1 MIFYFFIF
9 CFQIKATILI
19 QILKSEVY
27 FILKLIQARF
37 FFHSK
42 NDKKNEKK
50 NIFDSSRIRTHGLM
64 VQKTRALAL
73 AATRLNPTT
82 RLSNL
87 IFELQIYSYNLF
99 EITIPDHSSLILF
112 FM

>member
-1 MIFYFFIF
+1 MH
-9 CFQIKATILI
+9 
-19 QILKSEVY
+19 V
-27 FILKLIQARF
+27 
-37 FFHSK
+37 FHSK

-50 NIFDSSRIRTHGLM
+50 KKEYWLVSDSNPRPHSP
-64 VQKTRALAL
+64 KTRALAL
-73 AATRLNPTT
+73 AATRLNPTI